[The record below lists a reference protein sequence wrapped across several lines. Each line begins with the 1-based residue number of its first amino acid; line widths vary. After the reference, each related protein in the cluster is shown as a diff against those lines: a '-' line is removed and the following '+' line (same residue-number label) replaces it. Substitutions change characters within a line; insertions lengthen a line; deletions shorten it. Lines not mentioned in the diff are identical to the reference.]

1 MVAILLGLLCDIT
14 LSTRSWSSRT
24 PVRKTESLCT
34 IHQPTEA
41 NDARELTRP
50 YHQDRITCLRCTAT
64 NRRREQC
71 GNPAMSSF
79 KIQKCRFHGSKS
91 TGPKTEAGKDRIRQ
105 ARMTHGF
112 TTAEGRFKLSQAK
125 ARVRGLEDL
134 MHIVALFENIGSVA
148 FP

>member
-1 MVAILLGLLCDIT
+1 
-14 LSTRSWSSRT
+14 
-24 PVRKTESLCT
+24 
-34 IHQPTEA
+34 
-41 NDARELTRP
+41 
-50 YHQDRITCLRCTAT
+50 
-64 NRRREQC
+64 
-71 GNPAMSSF
+71 MSSF